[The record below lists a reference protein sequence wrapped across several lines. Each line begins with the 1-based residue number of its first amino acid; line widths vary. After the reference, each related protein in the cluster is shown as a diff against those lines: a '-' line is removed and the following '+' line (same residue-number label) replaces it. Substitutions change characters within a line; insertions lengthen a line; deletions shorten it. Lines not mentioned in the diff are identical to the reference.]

1 MRQTIAP
8 WLETSEN
15 SRKGL
20 KNFLPTKL
28 KKRFSGFKTVTNCV
42 GRNFFEIFSWVLPRS
57 TNQVARL
64 SYRLSNSVV
73 WQFQKKKFSVIKKN
87 SSFIFSI
94 FLSLLIIK
102 YFIKIIR
109 EVEDSIQTAL
119 NDPGAESRH
128 PYAPE
133 TQANNNSN
141 QKNGVS

>member
-1 MRQTIAP
+1 MPNMTELGDVTAQKMKNG
-8 WLETSEN
+8 LSGEN
-15 SRKGL
+15 GY
-20 KNFLPTKL
+20 KN
-28 KKRFSGFKTVTNCV
+28 
-42 GRNFFEIFSWVLPRS
+42 RS
-57 TNQVARL
+57 DWG
-64 SYRLSNSVV
+64 S
-73 WQFQKKKFSVIKKN
+73 KKFLILTKISYY
-87 SSFIFSI
+87 FFQ
-94 FLSLLIIK
+94 FLVSLLIIK